1 MKKFLSM
8 LLTFTMLFTL
18 AACGAS
24 GEQSGSSALPADA
37 SSQSEEI
44 TLPVSS
50 EQPVESPNGNESSTN
65 PSAEIPVEDGDKTLI
80 AYFSWSGN
88 TENLAEMIQ
97 KVTGGDLFAIE
108 TETPYTDDYD
118 ALVDQAKQEQADNIR
133 PALAAQVENMDDYD
147 TVFIG
152 YPNWWSDVPMA
163 VLTFLE
169 SYDWNGKT
177 IIPFCTSGGGGFGNG
192 IDSIEAATEGAT
204 ILEGFHVGGSS
215 VDGAADDVAT
225 WLDGLGL

>member
-8 LLTFTMLFTL
+8 LLTFTMLVTL

-24 GEQSGSSALPADA
+24 GEQSGSSTPPADT
-37 SSQSEEI
+37 SSQSEENAQ
-44 TLPVSS
+44 PVSS
-50 EQPVESPNGNESSTN
+50 EQLEETTDSTESSAD
-65 PSAEIPVEDGDKTLI
+65 PSAETPVENGGKTLI

-88 TENLAEMIQ
+88 TETLAGMIQ
-97 KVTGGDLFAIE
+97 EATGGDLFAIE
-108 TETPYTDDYD
+108 TETPYSDDYD
-118 ALVDQAKQEQADNIR
+118 TVVDQAKQEQADNIR

-169 SYDWNGKT
+169 SYNWNGKT
-177 IIPFCTSGGGGFGNG
+177 VIPFCTSGGGGFGNG
-192 IDSIEAATEGAT
+192 IDSIEAAAEGAT

>member
-8 LLTFTMLFTL
+8 LLTFTMLVTL

-24 GEQSGSSALPADA
+24 GEQSGSSTPPADT
-37 SSQSEEI
+37 SSQSEENAQ
-44 TLPVSS
+44 PVSS
-50 EQPVESPNGNESSTN
+50 EQLEETTDSTESSAD
-65 PSAEIPVEDGDKTLI
+65 PSAETPVENGGKTLI

-88 TENLAEMIQ
+88 TETLAGMIQ
-97 KVTGGDLFAIE
+97 EATGGDLFAIE
-108 TETPYTDDYD
+108 TETPYSDDYD
-118 ALVDQAKQEQADNIR
+118 TVVDQAKQEQADNIR

-177 IIPFCTSGGGGFGNG
+177 VIPFCTSGGGGFGNG
-192 IDSIEAATEGAT
+192 IDSIEAAAEGAT

-225 WLDGLGL
+225 WLDSLGL